1 MEIEIEP
8 LTGISFRTLVF
19 IWKSIF
25 DEYQIFSIF
34 NYKKASYFKP
44 FTSFIWLIE
53 ATKYLISYKEN
64 TYKL

>member
-34 NYKKASYFKP
+34 NWKKLA
-44 FTSFIWLIE
+44 
-53 ATKYLISYKEN
+53 ISNRLRHLYDSLKQQN
-64 TYKL
+64 T